1 MVVGDARLKRHSGW
15 SEVVYHSI
23 TGMLGAGVLGLPS
36 VFSHLGWAGGIIM
49 LVFSLW
55 VSWYTYLLL
64 ARMHEVPDLDN
75 KAGNGVRRLDRYDQL
90 SCYVLGPRKG
100 KLALLPFQLIVLIG
114 VAITYTVVGGDSLRA
129 FAHFITPNLAMGK
142 WSFYIIFGAVQL
154 MLSMLPTFN
163 ELSMVSLLGAVMS
176 VAYCVIAI
184 VMSARVHPAKGT
196 VNYAPEAVER
206 TPIERTMGIFNALTT
221 VLFAYGGHNM
231 ALEIQ
236 ATLPINEQHK
246 SSVPRMERA
255 VHMTFVVTAL
265 AYLLVSIFGFYA
277 FGTSV
282 ADNVLL
288 TFSHGPT
295 SWVVAMTDM
304 FVVVH
309 VLAAYQVYINPVFI
323 MCEASLARRTRG
335 GSVNVIVQ
343 TLLRM
348 SLVVGV
354 TVVAVLIPFFGS
366 LMGLFGAI
374 GITPTTFTLPPL
386 LWLMLKQPA
395 KWSFDWCQNWFLVII
410 TGLMGVLGT
419 IGALYGIIN
428 AASTYHLFAN

>member
-1 MVVGDARLKRHSGW
+1 MRRHAGW
-15 SEVVYHSI
+15 LEMVYHSI
-23 TGMLGAGVLGLPS
+23 TGMLGAGVLGLPA

-64 ARMHEVPDLDN
+64 VWMHEVPDLDN
-75 KAGNGVRRLDRYDQL
+75 KAGNGIRRLDRYDQL
-90 SCYVLGPRKG
+90 ATYVLGPRKG
-100 KLALLPFQLIVLIG
+100 KAVLLPFQLIVLLG

-129 FAHFITPNLAMGK
+129 FATFINPNLSMGR

-154 MLSMLPTFN
+154 MLSLLPSFN

-176 VAYCVIAI
+176 VAYCIIAI

-206 TPIERTMGIFNALTT
+206 TPVERAMGIFNAVTT
-221 VLFAYGGHNM
+221 VLFAYGGHNV

-236 ATLPINEQHK
+236 ATLPINAQHK
-246 SSVPRMERA
+246 STVPRMEKG
-255 VHMTFVVTAL
+255 VHITFVVTAL
-265 AYLLVSIFGFYA
+265 AYFLVAIVGFYA
-277 FGTSV
+277 FGTGV

-295 SWVVAMTDM
+295 SWVVAMADM

-309 VLAAYQVYINPVFI
+309 VAAAYQVYINPVFI
-323 MCEASLARRTRG
+323 MCEASLSRRTRFG
-335 GSVNVIVQ
+335 TVNPIVQ

-354 TVVAVLIPFFGS
+354 TVVGLLIPFFGS

-374 GITPTTFTLPPL
+374 AITPTTFLLPPL
-386 LWLMLKQPA
+386 LWLLYKQPT
-395 KWSFDWCQNWFLVII
+395 KWGKEWMVNWFLVII
-410 TGLMGVLGT
+410 TGIMGILGT
-419 IGALYGIIN
+419 IGALYGIIK
-428 AASTYHLFAN
+428 ASSTYRIFAA